1 MTMVEHL
8 YRATCPLCDWRGAI
22 SSEYDRARANA
33 TLHRTDQHVTPTGP
47 TVGELCAGYG
57 GVALALESIWPGARV
72 SWVSDIEKAPSRIL
86 AHHYPGVPNHGDLT
100 RIDWASVAPVD
111 ILTAGFPC
119 FAAGTPVLTKR
130 GLVPIEDVTTGDEV
144 WTHRA
149 RWRPVTAT
157 MTRRAPTVEFRP
169 GFYCTPEHRLWL
181 RSPGRVWRNDLRQY
195 RRTLSEPEWV
205 EARQS
210 RGKFAATPL
219 GISGVPHRKPER
231 LTWWQVGRYL
241 ADGFTNACV
250 NVYIGKGKQA
260 DAVRFPGWAVSEQA
274 TATRLTMPDSAS
286 ERDWLDRHFG
296 KLAHGKTLPAFA
308 LALAESDR
316 RDLLDG
322 YWSGDGHREKER
334 ESWRSVSV
342 SPCLT
347 VGIAMLATSLGYSS
361 AIKYTRTPDE
371 TMIDG
376 RAVNQRDWWA
386 VTANPRA
393 DRYTVTES
401 GFQWRKMRR
410 EPEPGPVQT
419 VYDLTIADDHSFVA
433 AGIVVHNC
441 QPVSH
446 AGKRAGLDDERWLF
460 DDILTAL
467 RVMDPQPRLCV
478 FENVLGLLTANG
490 GDAMARVV
498 EGLAS
503 VGYVGAYR
511 VLAASDVG
519 APHRRRRVFIL
530 AWPEADAAAL
540 TWPEADAAALT
551 WPEADARL
559 LPTPAVNDMGAG
571 KTVEAWDE
579 WTEKM
584 RAAHGNG
591 NGHGASLSIEALRL
605 LPTPQA
611 QLGDGRGSQP
621 PAKRHAGGH
630 TPTLADEVEHLLP
643 TPSAADG
650 LGGHERRGGAR
661 ASELL
666 LNGVAKE
673 LFRNRVLLRSRHHDG
688 MTLDAFG
695 DYAPAVARWEAVLGR
710 PAPAPTEPTGKGGAH
725 RLSPRFV
732 QFMMGLPDGWVTDV
746 PDITRNDQLK
756 ALGNGVVPQQAAAA
770 LRWLLDI
777 REGALLEG
785 LTA

>member
-1 MTMVEHL
+1 MSMVEHL
-8 YRATCPLCDWRGAI
+8 YRAACPLCDWRGAI

-467 RVMDPQPRLCV
+467 RVMDPPPRLCV

-540 TWPEADAAALT
+540 TWPEADA
-551 WPEADARL
+551 RL

-605 LPTPQA
+605 LPTPEA
-611 QLGDGRGSQP
+611 KLGSSGPDYARADRDGTGGDSLHEAVGRLLP
-621 PAKRHAGGH
+621 AGGSGEA
-630 TPTLADEVEHLLP
+630 TCGC
-643 TPSAADG
+643 AAWAG
-650 LGGHERRGGAR
+650 
-661 ASELL
+661 
-666 LNGVAKE
+666 
-673 LFRNRVLLRSRHHDG
+673 
-688 MTLDAFG
+688 
-695 DYAPAVARWEAVLGR
+695 YAPAIHRWERALGR
-710 PAPAPTEPTGKGGAH
+710 PAPSPTEPTGEGGAH
-725 RLSPRFV
+725 RLSPLAV
-732 QFMMGLPDGWVTDV
+732 EFMMGLPGGWVTDV